1 MSLPVSL
8 PLSMSLPGSLPLSMS
23 LPGSLPLSNSSG
35 FRFSFSLTFLSSL
48 FLFCIFLVILE
59 TSLSKSEFIDFFCW
73 NNGFLIC
80 VVVNLEYGSMT
91 GDFIT
96 TLKLISVIN
105 FFLINFC
112 SSFLKNNLNL

>member
-1 MSLPVSL
+1 MNVIIEW
-8 PLSMSLPGSLPLSMS
+8 
-23 LPGSLPLSNSSG
+23 NSAG
-35 FRFSFSLTFLSSL
+35 FSFSLTFLSSL

-96 TLKLISVIN
+96 TLKLISVI
-105 FFLINFC
+105 
-112 SSFLKNNLNL
+112 SFSYYLLVQSTHIFRNSTGW